1 MINGW
6 YSLII
11 VDNRPGNDKM
21 LEIIIDIFNDNYQ
34 NNQISSENMLDIVAR
49 TLFYHGYYHDKTVIN
64 GWYSLKI
71 VDNRPRN
78 DKRLE
83 IIIDIL
89 DDNYQNNQI
98 ISVNMFDTVQ
108 NTVLSWLYGGLE

>member
-11 VDNRPGNDKM
+11 VDKGPGNDKM
-21 LEIIIDIFNDNYQ
+21 
-34 NNQISSENMLDIVAR
+34 
-49 TLFYHGYYHDKTVIN
+49 
-64 GWYSLKI
+64 
-71 VDNRPRN
+71 
-78 DKRLE
+78 LE

>member
-11 VDNRPGNDKM
+11 VDKGPGNDKM
-21 LEIIIDIFNDNYQ
+21 
-34 NNQISSENMLDIVAR
+34 
-49 TLFYHGYYHDKTVIN
+49 
-64 GWYSLKI
+64 
-71 VDNRPRN
+71 
-78 DKRLE
+78 LE

-98 ISVNMFDTVQ
+98 ICSKIVDIVFGT
-108 NTVLSWLYGGLE
+108 L